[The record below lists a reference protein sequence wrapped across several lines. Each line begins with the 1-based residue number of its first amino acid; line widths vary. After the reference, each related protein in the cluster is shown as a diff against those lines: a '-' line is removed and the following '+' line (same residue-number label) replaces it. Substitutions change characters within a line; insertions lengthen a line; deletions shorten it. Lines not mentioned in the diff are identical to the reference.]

1 MDMYLCTCTFFPL
14 TSERLL
20 QYLLLCVASTN
31 VQPKV
36 VTVLQ
41 TNDLVL
47 STLNNSFNFDSKFLM
62 LHKKKK
68 KSPIRYILKI
78 SGKMK

>member
-1 MDMYLCTCTFFPL
+1 MYCTFPP
-14 TSERLL
+14 SHQKDL

-62 LHKKKK
+62 LHKKEKNPQLNIYLRFQVK
-68 KSPIRYILKI
+68 
-78 SGKMK
+78 